1 MQSKPETEDKFA
13 KEVKKEPAERQISE
27 DADDVPKIDCSEEV
41 DEFTEFLNEF
51 EDELK
56 PKAPK
61 VVVKFDEFTLT
72 YFRRKLC
79 GILFNATFL
88 HSVKISGFFCCS
100 DFT

>member
-51 EDELK
+51 EDDLK
-56 PKAPK
+56 PKVPK
-61 VVVKFDEFTLT
+61 VGVNFGCQTINFDE
-72 YFRRKLC
+72 
-79 GILFNATFL
+79 IL
-88 HSVKISGFFCCS
+88 
-100 DFT
+100 